1 MLCAGISAPLD
12 DSATYLELYAS
23 ADNGSTW
30 KLRRT
35 IAKGGSYSTTAIWE
49 PNLLLANGTLI
60 CYYSDSRDSAHSQ
73 KLSLQYST
81 NGVTWS
87 AQQNVVALSPETLR
101 PGMPVVSRLANGNY
115 FLTYEVVNEASDTP
129 TYFQISSNPLS
140 WNSTS
145 IGTLIGSGGSP
156 YNTVLPD
163 GTLLFND
170 YGSGNVLINTD
181 NGAGSWTS
189 VITPIQAGY
198 SRTLQYVSGTGRVL
212 IMSCAG
218 FWEGVVNSIYY
229 ADQDFGESAG
239 AYYQLV
245 NRNSGMVLGV
255 NGGSLAN
262 GAQLVQWANTGAA
275 DQAWHVTTTSGIT
288 KFGNRNSGQVLG
300 IWQAGTAN
308 GNDAVQWLDTGTA
321 DQQWTLVADGAYYK
335 IKNVNSGLLL
345 SVLGGFHHRGSRH
358 RAVGRRRLPRPAVEP
373 GGGQLTRAAAVMTLV
388 WSTTR
393 GGPVSVTVTAAPGSA
408 ADWATVNTI
417 SPGSTRRR
425 RSRPVKLVR
434 SACTSNSTVRRSPGA
449 RSDPR
454 EPDQLP
460 HRPRHRRDRVGQR
473 TAGRPACP
481 PAPRYSP
488 PSART
493 RSRRRSGIT
502 DSARA
507 RPRNRRRW
515 CRTGRA
521 RTGTPGSGRRC

>member
-1 MLCAGISAPLD
+1 VNFTRRRFFGLSLAVSAAATMLGDIVLAPVARAFGPSLLYAGAAPPSDVPQKYGCLYPKTTECTDGSLLATFEQPAALPVFPIYRSTNNGATWTRVSSVADTVNGWGNRCCAFLYTLPAAVGNLAAGTVLCAGISAPLD

-23 ADNGSTW
+23 ADKGSTW
-30 KLRRT
+30 KFVST

-115 FLTYEVVNEASDTP
+115 FLTYEVVNEASNTP

-170 YGSGNVLINTD
+170 YGSGNVLINTG

-189 VITPIQAGY
+189 VITPIGAGY

-262 GAQLVQWANTGAA
+262 GTQLVQWANTGAA

-300 IWQAGTAN
+300 IWQGGTSN

-321 DQQWTLVADGAYYK
+321 DQQWTLVADGSYYK

-345 SVLGGFHHRGSRH
+345 SVLGG
-358 RAVGRRRLPRPAVEP
+358 
-373 GGGQLTRAAAVMTLV
+373 
-388 WSTTR
+388 STTE
-393 GGPVSVTVTAAPGSA
+393 GADIVQWADVGS
-408 ADWATVNTI
+408 
-417 SPGSTRRR
+417 
-425 RSRPVKLVR
+425 L
-434 SACTSNSTVRRSPGA
+434 
-449 RSDPR
+449 
-454 EPDQLP
+454 DQQWSL
-460 HRPRHRRDRVGQR
+460 
-473 TAGRPACP
+473 AEL
-481 PAPRYSP
+481 S
-488 PSART
+488 
-493 RSRRRSGIT
+493 
-502 DSARA
+502 
-507 RPRNRRRW
+507 
-515 CRTGRA
+515 
-521 RTGTPGSGRRC
+521 